1 MPAWNRKWKGS
12 VKADERREQMEMT
25 LLDNLSNEEIFD
37 KEAFIGFIEVL
48 DNYKDYLLY
57 EE

>member
-1 MPAWNRKWKGS
+1 MIQENWL
-12 VKADERREQMEMT
+12 EMS
-25 LLDNLSNEEIFD
+25 LWDNISNEEIFD

-48 DNYKDYLLY
+48 DNYKDYLLC